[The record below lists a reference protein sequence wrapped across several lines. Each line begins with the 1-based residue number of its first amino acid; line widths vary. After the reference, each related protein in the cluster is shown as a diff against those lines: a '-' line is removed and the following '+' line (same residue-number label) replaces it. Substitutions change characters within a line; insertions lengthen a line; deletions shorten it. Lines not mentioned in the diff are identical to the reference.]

1 VSFLVFLCV
10 NIDLRLGSVN
20 EQVGVNRRHNE
31 LLGPLEKTMKNRK
44 NITLT
49 AVLFSALA
57 LSAGQSAFA
66 GSYITQ
72 AAKMCKSEANTKY
85 GSEESPVRLK
95 FKGAMGSQVSP
106 TIVLQVIARDADS
119 FKVVCDVNG
128 RNWQVV
134 SLERQDAL
142 DSIRIVGARDNIVAP

>member
-1 VSFLVFLCV
+1 
-10 NIDLRLGSVN
+10 
-20 EQVGVNRRHNE
+20 
-31 LLGPLEKTMKNRK
+31 MKNRK

-72 AAKMCKSEANTKY
+72 ATKMCKSEANTKY

-95 FKGAMGSQVSP
+95 FKGATGSQVSP